1 MTLTDTE
8 FDAIAEVFNHVKGV
22 IDEDEEQDEE
32 YARTVFKTALAEA
45 GGGIEAIG
53 EPQVYRVPV
62 EDIYALPDTFPRM
75 YGLDA
80 SSTRTEELTNGALI
94 DVANAKMTMLGR
106 GGDPTVE
113 DHSTIVAAVFSDDPT
128 FGLDQY
134 TAIRETGPIRTDLYT
149 FREDEGRDD
158 LKSWMSSVALALAEG
173 THAERLTPVDGLLFL
188 DGPLYPTV
196 VLSKIYF
203 ERGGSK
209 TTSYRMPDSYQMKF
223 ARQSIQKYIDTIE
236 NQLSAGRPLVGIT
249 KSMTTAMLMNA
260 IEDKVEA
267 NDIKFDLP
275 WTNDYPFVSS
285 VLFTPDPQVVTFTS
299 WLVETQR
306 EANGSKVEP
315 LADFDFTGDHDAIDF
330 RRAFFYVRLPNGGP
344 VFRVETP
351 LVLAHDETR
360 AEQLRMKV
368 LKEVVEANDVPVVV
382 KRADQRAN
390 ITQQNSEDLKALLR
404 QRLTNDYNT
413 HGRGAN
419 RRYNTGGNEHHE

>member
-1 MTLTDTE
+1 MTLTDSE
-8 FDAIAEVFNHVKGV
+8 FDAIAEVFNHVKGA
-22 IDEDEEQDEE
+22 IDEDEDQDED

-45 GGGIEAIG
+45 GGGIECIG
-53 EPQVYRVPV
+53 EPRVYREPV
-62 EDIYALPDTFPRM
+62 ETIYNLPDSFGSM

-80 SSTRTEELTNGALI
+80 SSTRTEELNNGALI

-106 GGDPTVE
+106 GDPTVE
-113 DHSTIVAAVFSDDPT
+113 DNSTIVAAVFSNDPA
-128 FGLDQY
+128 FGLDKF
-134 TAIRETGPIRTDLYT
+134 TSIRDGGPIRTEVYT
-149 FREDEGRDD
+149 FREEEGRDD

-173 THAERLTPVDGLLFL
+173 THAERLTPVDGPLFL
-188 DGPLYPTV
+188 DGPLYPTT
-196 VLSKIYF
+196 VLAKIYF

-209 TTSYRMPDSYQMKF
+209 TASYRMPDSYQMKY
-223 ARQSIQKYIDTIE
+223 ARQAIQKYINTIE
-236 NQLSAGRPLVGIT
+236 NQLAAGRPVVGIT
-249 KSMTTAMLMNA
+249 KSMTTAMLVNA
-260 IEDKVEA
+260 IQEKVDTGDLE
-267 NDIKFDLP
+267 FDLP

-285 VLFTPDPQVVTFTS
+285 VLYTPDPQVVTFTS

-306 EANGSKVEP
+306 EANGTKVEP
-315 LADFDFTGDHDAIDF
+315 LADFDFTGDHDAIDL

-351 LVLAHDETR
+351 LALAHDEAM
-360 AEQLRMKV
+360 AERLRVKV
-368 LKEVVEANDVPVVV
+368 LKEVVEANDIPAVV

-404 QRLTNDYNT
+404 KQLTNDYNT